1 VRQKTELLL
10 SEAHEIN
17 LYACL
22 DVITFRHVLLIEE
35 AYWSLWAQIS
45 R

>member
-1 VRQKTELLL
+1 LL

-22 DVITFRHVLLIEE
+22 DVISFRHVSLIED
-35 AYWSLWAQIS
+35 AY
-45 R
+45 

>member
-1 VRQKTELLL
+1 MLLRDLLAGETKTELLV

-22 DVITFRHVLLIEE
+22 DIISFRHVPLIED
-35 AYWSLWAQIS
+35 AY
-45 R
+45 